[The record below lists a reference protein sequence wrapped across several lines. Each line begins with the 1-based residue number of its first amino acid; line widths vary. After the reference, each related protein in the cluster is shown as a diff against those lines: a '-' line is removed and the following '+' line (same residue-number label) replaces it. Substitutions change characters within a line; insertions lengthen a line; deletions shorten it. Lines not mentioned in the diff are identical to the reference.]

1 MLLKNRLTA
10 GEWEIYECLWE
21 DSPLT
26 LAQIRRR
33 HVERTGQSTSTAETV
48 LSRMA
53 KKGLVRVEQ
62 GRKAKLF
69 HPLFPREEAVM
80 EETHSF
86 VKKMYHGSPLS
97 MVNAMVNSG
106 ELTDKDIAELY
117 QLLEKEMEKRND

>member
-1 MLLKNRLTA
+1 MILKNRLTA

-69 HPLFPREEAVM
+69 YPLFPREEAVM

-86 VKKMYHGSPLS
+86 VKKMYHGNPLS
-97 MVNAMVNSG
+97 MVNAMVDSG
-106 ELTDKDIAELY
+106 ELSDKDIAELY

>member
-69 HPLFPREEAVM
+69 YPLFPREEAVM

-86 VKKMYHGSPLS
+86 VKKMYHGNPLS

>member
-33 HVERTGQSTSTAETV
+33 YVERTGQSTSTAETV

-69 HPLFPREEAVM
+69 YPLFPREEAVM

>member
-1 MLLKNRLTA
+1 M
-10 GEWEIYECLWE
+10 WE

-69 HPLFPREEAVM
+69 YPLFPREEAVM

-86 VKKMYHGSPLS
+86 VKKMYHGNPLS

>member
-1 MLLKNRLTA
+1 MKNRLTS

-21 DSPLT
+21 TSPLT

-62 GRKAKLF
+62 GKKAKLF
-69 HPLFPREEAVM
+69 YPLFPREEAVM

-86 VKKMYHGSPLS
+86 VEKMYHGSPLS
-97 MVNAMVNSG
+97 LVNAMVNSG
-106 ELTDKDIAELY
+106 QLSDKDINDLY
-117 QLLEKEMEKRND
+117 QLLEKELDKRND

>member
-69 HPLFPREEAVM
+69 YPLFPREEAVM

-97 MVNAMVNSG
+97 MVNAMVNRG

>member
-1 MLLKNRLTA
+1 MKTRLTS
-10 GEWEIYECLWE
+10 GEWEIYEVLWE
-21 DSPLT
+21 NSPLT

-62 GRKAKLF
+62 GKKAKLF
-69 HPLFPREEAVM
+69 YPLFPREEAVM

-86 VKKMYHGSPLS
+86 VKKMYHGSTLS
-97 MVNAMVNSG
+97 LVNAMVNSG
-106 ELTDKDIAELY
+106 ELTDKDINDLY

>member
-69 HPLFPREEAVM
+69 YPLFPREEAVM

-97 MVNAMVNSG
+97 MVNAMVNSS

>member
-1 MLLKNRLTA
+1 MIMKTRLTS

-21 DSPLT
+21 EAPLT

-48 LSRMA
+48 LTRMA

-62 GRKAKLF
+62 GPKAKF
-69 HPLFPREEAVM
+69 FYPLFPREEAVM

-86 VKKMYHGSPLS
+86 LKKMYFGSPLS

-106 ELTDKDIAELY
+106 ELSDQDIADLY

>member
-1 MLLKNRLTA
+1 MKNRLTA

-69 HPLFPREEAVM
+69 YPLFPREEAVM

-97 MVNAMVNSG
+97 MVNAMVNRG

>member
-1 MLLKNRLTA
+1 MKNRLTA

-69 HPLFPREEAVM
+69 YPLFSREEAVM

-86 VKKMYHGSPLS
+86 VKKMYFGNPLS
-97 MVNAMVNSG
+97 MVNAMVSSG
-106 ELTDKDIAELY
+106 ELSDKDIAELY
-117 QLLEKEMEKRND
+117 QLLEKEMETRND

>member
-1 MLLKNRLTA
+1 MILKNRLTA

-69 HPLFPREEAVM
+69 YPLFPREEAVM

-86 VKKMYHGSPLS
+86 VKKMYHGNPLS
-97 MVNAMVNSG
+97 MVNAMVGSG
-106 ELTDKDIAELY
+106 ELSDKDIAELY

>member
-1 MLLKNRLTA
+1 MKNRLTA
-10 GEWEIYECLWE
+10 GEWETYECLWE

-69 HPLFPREEAVM
+69 YPLFPREEAVM

-97 MVNAMVNSG
+97 VVNAMVNSG

>member
-69 HPLFPREEAVM
+69 SPLFPREEAVM

>member
-1 MLLKNRLTA
+1 MKNRLTA

-69 HPLFPREEAVM
+69 YPLFPREEAVT